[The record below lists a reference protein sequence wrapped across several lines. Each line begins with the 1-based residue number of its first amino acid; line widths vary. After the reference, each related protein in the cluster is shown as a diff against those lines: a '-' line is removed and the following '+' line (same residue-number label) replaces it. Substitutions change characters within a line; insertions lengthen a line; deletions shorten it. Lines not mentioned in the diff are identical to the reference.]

1 MMLEDFEAITDAIYC
16 AMNSTKLL
24 GICKML
30 LSHLKETTLHGP
42 RWNNSPVRPLVLV
55 SLFLQR
61 FGICILGASTRLSL
75 IKFLEK
81 KPHGQDL
88 KRHRNIIFIQVQH
101 FVMRRNSKEK
111 WE

>member
-16 AMNSTKLL
+16 VMNSTKLL

-30 LSHLKETTLHGP
+30 LPHLKETTLHGT

-55 SLFLQR
+55 SLFLQM

-75 IKFLEK
+75 IKFSEK
-81 KPHGQDL
+81 KTHGQDL

-111 WE
+111 RE